1 MGAVAQPLYKQIAPC
16 GPCLA
21 GRRASHAGSFPGREA
36 LPWPVHGSCDREH
49 PRVLETRHSMSWQP
63 AGTTA
68 THRMGD
74 LGAVIA
80 FTLYTQMC
88 CPLPPAGGMLGGV
101 GCEGTRGASRAET
114 VIAESPPRANT
125 KTPDSALCP
134 QLVTCGQHVTA
145 AQALQRTP
153 GCRPLLGQ

>member
-74 LGAVIA
+74 LGAVIT

-88 CPLPPAGGMLGGV
+88 CPLPPAGGMLGGWDAKAHV
-101 GCEGTRGASRAET
+101 ARVEQKLLLQNHLPEQTRRPRTVPFARSR
-114 VIAESPPRANT
+114 
-125 KTPDSALCP
+125 
-134 QLVTCGQHVTA
+134 
-145 AQALQRTP
+145 
-153 GCRPLLGQ
+153 